1 MALDNFVLQNTNPL
15 EAYLQGA
22 GGIQTLQNNQQIMDA
37 RVAAQQLAQQ
47 QAQAAQAEAV
57 AKQQAQLA
65 MYNETDPLKHAKLV
79 AQYQTA
85 YPDDYKAVTDA
96 SKTMSDA
103 QKTNLLGLSSKLAN
117 VSATG
122 NYDLGQQIL
131 DQQIESMKGN
141 VPDDQLA
148 AAQTFQKRWAVD
160 PKGVV
165 TGLTMAARA
174 IDPSTFDTNNKVAA
188 DTAAVVGEEGRK
200 VAMHPLEMAAKQA
213 TTDKTRAETAS
224 ELQKMGL
231 TSAQIA
237 KTQVEAE
244 QQLEDLRNG
253 GSGKAPTEGQ
263 AKANLFGSRALKAN
277 TNLTMLELDPAN
289 IPHVPNTLL
298 SVANFTPS
306 ALGGLTEKEQ
316 SYLQYKRDFIN
327 SILRKESGAAIGQ
340 DEFDNAEKQY
350 FPQLG
355 EGANIIA
362 QKAAN
367 RKDAAGLILAEAGSF
382 AGKGMAAAGA
392 KTATK
397 ASIIAAAKAH
407 GVNPMEAM
415 KQWTQQGNILK

>member
-57 AKQQAQLA
+57 AKQQAQLT

-122 NYDLGQQIL
+122 DYALGQQIL
-131 DQQIESMKGN
+131 DQQVASMEGN

-148 AAQTFQKRWAVD
+148 AAKTFQKRWSVD

-174 IDPSTFDTNNKVAA
+174 IDPSTFDTNNKVAQE
-188 DTAAVVGEEGRK
+188 TSNLKAAQ
-200 VAMHPLEMAAKQA
+200 PLEAAK
-213 TTDKTRAETAS
+213 TTAETVKLYSDIDAKREENRIKAMEAAAQKETNALKRQ
-224 ELQKMGL
+224 ELEQKIA
-231 TSAQIA
+231 TSKQELAQ
-237 KTQVEAE
+237 KTQ
-244 QQLEDLRNG
+244 DR
-253 GSGKAPTEGQ
+253 
-263 AKANLFGSRALKAN
+263 
-277 TNLTMLELDPAN
+277 
-289 IPHVPNTLL
+289 
-298 SVANFTPS
+298 
-306 ALGGLTEKEQ
+306 
-316 SYLQYKRDFIN
+316 
-327 SILRKESGAAIGQ
+327 
-340 DEFDNAEKQY
+340 
-350 FPQLG
+350 
-355 EGANIIA
+355 
-362 QKAAN
+362 
-367 RKDAAGLILAEAGSF
+367 
-382 AGKGMAAAGA
+382 AAAGESAQATFDNMTQTVNNVLTHAGLSSAVGLSSAFPTVAGSNAADFEAVLETLKSQQFLAGVQAMKGSGALSDAEGA
-392 KTATK
+392 KIQNAISNLSLKQSEPAFRKSLETTLEL
-397 ASIIAAAKAH
+397 INAAKAR
-407 GVNPMEAM
+407 AS
-415 KQWTQQGNILK
+415 KQYASASPPLIFDPRKTSYGAYLGGK